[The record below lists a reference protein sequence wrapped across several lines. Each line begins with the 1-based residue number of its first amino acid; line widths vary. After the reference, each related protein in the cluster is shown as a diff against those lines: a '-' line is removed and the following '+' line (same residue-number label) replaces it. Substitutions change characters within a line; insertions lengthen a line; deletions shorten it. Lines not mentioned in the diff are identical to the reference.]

1 MADRS
6 WLDGLFAAI
15 DARDA
20 ERFGAYLTDDV
31 VFRFGNAE
39 PVHGRAAV
47 EAAVA
52 GFFSA
57 VQALRHELD
66 GAWAVDDAM
75 ACHGEVTYT
84 RHDGSELRVPFAN
97 VLRLSGDR
105 AREYLIFAD
114 TSALFGPA

>member
-1 MADRS
+1 MADTS

-20 ERFGAYLTDDV
+20 ERFAGYLTDDV
-31 VFRFGNAE
+31 VFRFANAQ
-39 PVHGRAAV
+39 PVHGRAAA

-52 GFFSA
+52 GFFGA
-57 VQALRHELD
+57 VRGLRHELT
-66 GAWAVDDAM
+66 GAWAVDDVV

-97 VLRLSGDR
+97 ILRLSGDR
-105 AREYLIFAD
+105 AREYRIFAD
-114 TSALFGPA
+114 TSALFAPG